1 MSLIT
6 TLNEKLMPLRDAANH
21 YLAPLAL
28 LAARLFVANDF
39 FKSGWIKL
47 GYVRN
52 DDLDTLYFLFEDYH
66 VPLLPV
72 KVAAWMGMMGELGL
86 STLLALGLFARFGA
100 AGLVVMS
107 AIIYQT
113 DHNMVAPF
121 WGLICLL
128 VLAQGPGKLSLDAL
142 IWNRFAKP
150 SMA

>member
-1 MSLIT
+1 MRLMT
-6 TLNEKLMPLRDAANH
+6 TLNDTLTPLRNAAH
-21 YLAPLAL
+21 RFLVPVAL

-39 FKSGWIKL
+39 FKSGWLKFS
-47 GYVRN
+47 YVRN

-100 AGLVVMS
+100 AGLIVMS
-107 AIIYQT
+107 LIIYKT
-113 DHNMVAPF
+113 DMNMVAPF
-121 WGLICLL
+121 WALICLI
-128 VLAQGPGKLSLDAL
+128 VVAQGAGKLSLDAL
-142 IWNRFAKP
+142 IWNRFNKP